1 MPETE
6 DPSAG
11 TAEAMDRTAKA
22 REASAYAA
30 GAAKAS
36 WDALIKASE
45 QAREAADAWRVV
57 EEADATRSQSV
68 QVGDPEDPVAM
79 AEATVMSALP
89 RETHRRLEQQAHV
102 AARRSAEAREIA
114 EFTGNLALQAA
125 REWGEAERAWLE
137 IRDDLAGVSHAA
149 GTSEAADNKKIEIT
163 ANGSPYSV
171 DPGTTVAVFIESRAL
186 PVESCIAELNGI
198 ALTRAELTSTALA
211 EGDRLEIV
219 RAVAGGCADGSERR
233 RALRAARLYFICSAQ
248 MPDAELSELVSE
260 AIAGGVSIVQLRDH
274 ETADRR
280 ILTVAKLLRS
290 VTAKAGA
297 LFLIND
303 RADIA
308 MASGADG
315 VHVGQDDLGPQVV
328 RELVGPEMLI
338 GLSTH
343 SESEID
349 AAQTSG
355 ADYIGVGP
363 VHETPTKQ
371 GRPGTGLNLVSY
383 AAEVSELPFFAIG
396 GIDTERAGAVAEA
409 GSSRIAV
416 VRAIENAAN
425 PRMTASAL
433 LAALTGGM
441 ISTA

>member
-1 MPETE
+1 MPDTE
-6 DPSAG
+6 DPNAR

-45 QAREAADAWRVV
+45 QAREAAEAWRVAK
-57 EEADATRSQSV
+57 EAESTQIRTV
-68 QVGDPEDPVAM
+68 QADDFEDPVVR
-79 AEATVMSALP
+79 AEATVISALA
-89 RETHRRLEQQAHV
+89 RETRRRLEQQAHI

-137 IRDDLAGVSHAA
+137 ICGELTGATQERQNIA
-149 GTSEAADNKKIEIT
+149 TADTEKIAIT
-163 ANGSPYSV
+163 ANGRSYSV
-171 DPGTTVAVFIESRAL
+171 DPGTTVAAFIESRGL
-186 PVESCIAELNGI
+186 PVESCIAELNGT
-198 ALTRAELTSTALA
+198 ALTRNELASTALA

-219 RAVAGGCADGSERR
+219 RAVAGGCENGSNRR
-233 RALRAARLYFICSAQ
+233 RALSAARLYFICSAWK
-248 MPDAELSELVSE
+248 PVAELKKLVSE

-274 ETADRR
+274 ELSDQQ
-280 ILTVAKLLRS
+280 ILAAATMLRD
-290 VTAKAGA
+290 VTSEAGA
-297 LFLIND
+297 LFVIND

-308 MASGADG
+308 LASGADG
-315 VHVGQDDLGPQVV
+315 VHVGQDDLDPQVV

-349 AAQTSG
+349 LAQTSG

-363 VHETPTKQ
+363 VYETPTKP

-383 AAEVSELPFFAIG
+383 AARVSELPFFAIG
-396 GIDTERAGAVAEA
+396 GIDAKRTENVVEAGAK
-409 GSSRIAV
+409 RIAV
-416 VRAIENAAN
+416 VRAIENAAD
-425 PRMTASAL
+425 PRSMAGKLHSI
-433 LAALTGGM
+433 LTGGK
-441 ISTA
+441 I